1 MFLSAVWTH
10 SDGTHS
16 LQRIHWCANDAVL
29 NFSKSVLM
37 IFKNFGSQDV
47 STFSSWGILFLQ
59 PFFKYC
65 INIIHFIRWFLWI
78 QTQKQICIC
87 VLALISASICMCVFV
102 DGLTATSTLSAQSAP
117 SVYPPQQ
124 GFLAPGGMIDGGSS
138 PLLQSFKPSPSNENL
153 CSAYTSDA
161 TLSAPSLCLTSQGK
175 NKET

>member
-1 MFLSAVWTH
+1 MDSFWRHPFTAEDPLMCKWCSA
-10 SDGTHS
+10 
-16 LQRIHWCANDAVL
+16 
-29 NFSKSVLM
+29 K
-37 IFKNFGSQDV
+37 
-47 STFSSWGILFLQ
+47 FLQ
-59 PFFKYC
+59 ICSDDFQKFWIARCKHLGVYYSFNLFSNTAVT
-65 INIIHFIRWFLWI
+65 IYFIRWFLWI

-117 SVYPPQQ
+117 SVYPSQQ

-161 TLSAPSLCLTSQGK
+161 TLSAASLCLTSQGK